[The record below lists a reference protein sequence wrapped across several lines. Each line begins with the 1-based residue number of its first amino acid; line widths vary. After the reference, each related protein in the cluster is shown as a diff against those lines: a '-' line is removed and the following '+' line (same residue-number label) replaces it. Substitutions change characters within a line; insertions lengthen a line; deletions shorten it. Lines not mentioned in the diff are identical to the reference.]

1 MAPMGIAT
9 VEEILSRVQS
19 ELSETS
25 AEIWV
30 ENGEVFIRP
39 PADWASGH
47 TFADSF
53 YDYEEYLL
61 AGWVLD
67 GNEDETLFWLKRKE
81 NVDFFAGKTF
91 PADTEFVLPE

>member
-1 MAPMGIAT
+1 MEMATI
-9 VEEILSRVQS
+9 EEILSRVQA
-19 ELSETS
+19 ELQEHG

-39 PADWASGH
+39 PADWASEQS
-47 TFADSF
+47 FSDIF
-53 YDYEEYLL
+53 YDYCEYLE

-67 GNEDETLFWLKRKE
+67 ANEDETLFWLKRAE

-91 PADTEFVLPE
+91 PADAEFVLPLE

>member
-1 MAPMGIAT
+1 MGIAT

-19 ELSETS
+19 ELQGVG

-39 PADWASGH
+39 PADWASNH
-47 TFADSF
+47 TFSDIF
-53 YDYEEYLL
+53 YDYCEYLE

-67 GNEDETLFWLKRKE
+67 ANEDETLFCMRRAE
-81 NVDFFAGKTF
+81 NEDFFAGKTF
-91 PADTEFVLPE
+91 PADAEFVLPE